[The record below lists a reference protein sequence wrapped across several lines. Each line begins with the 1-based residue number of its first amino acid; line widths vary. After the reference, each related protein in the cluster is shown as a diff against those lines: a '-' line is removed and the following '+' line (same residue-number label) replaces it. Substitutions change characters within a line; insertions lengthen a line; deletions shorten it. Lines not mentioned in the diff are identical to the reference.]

1 MQIKLDLH
9 LDVVNAVLTALAKMP
24 YEQSAPV
31 INLIQQQAGPQVEAA
46 QAEAA
51 ANPAVVTVVEPK
63 AE

>member
-9 LDVVNAVLTALAKMP
+9 LDAVNAILQALAKFP

-31 INLIQQQAGPQVEAA
+31 INEIQQQAGPQVEAA
-46 QAEAA
+46 QAAAQAEA
-51 ANPAVVTVVEPK
+51 VTDVTPK

>member
-9 LDVVNAVLTALAKMP
+9 IDVVNAVLTALAKLP

-31 INLIQQQAGPQVEAA
+31 INIIQQQAGPQVEAA
-46 QAEAA
+46 QAAAQAEA
-51 ANPAVVTVVEPK
+51 VTDVTPK

>member
-9 LDVVNAVLTALAKMP
+9 LDVVNAVLTALAKLP

-31 INLIQQQAGPQVEAA
+31 INIIQQQAGPQVEAA
-46 QAEAA
+46 QAAA
-51 ANPAVVTVVEPK
+51 DPAVVTDVAPK

>member
-9 LDVVNAVLTALAKMP
+9 LDVVNAVLTALAKLP

-46 QAEAA
+46 QAEAK
-51 ANPAVVTVVEPK
+51 ANEVTDVAPK

>member
-51 ANPAVVTVVEPK
+51 ANPAVVTDVEPK

>member
-9 LDVVNAVLTALAKMP
+9 IDVVNAVLTALAKMP

-46 QAEAA
+46 QAEAK
-51 ANPAVVTVVEPK
+51 ANEVTDVVPK

>member
-51 ANPAVVTVVEPK
+51 ANPSVVSDVAPK